1 VFSLCCA
8 LSPVE
13 SCSPP
18 KLVELT
24 PHVRRGFVKCKR
36 RNGEMRKGLAACGN
50 RPVKIPERMSRE
62 LLDEESFAKLVASD
76 KRFRRAVPGEEILDF
91 AVLIDA
97 LRWAKDRTGNHL
109 QAI

>member
-1 VFSLCCA
+1 
-8 LSPVE
+8 
-13 SCSPP
+13 
-18 KLVELT
+18 
-24 PHVRRGFVKCKR
+24 
-36 RNGEMRKGLAACGN
+36 
-50 RPVKIPERMSRE
+50 VKIPERMLRE